1 MVALK
6 LAAVRSVLSV
16 SGEAELMVLLLL
28 PVVLLVSSLVAVM
41 KCKSRLGRSVQSIR
55 NNSELPMLDIS
66 VPLTGCSRII
76 IEVVDDMTFA
86 AMG

>member
-1 MVALK
+1 
-6 LAAVRSVLSV
+6 
-16 SGEAELMVLLLL
+16 
-28 PVVLLVSSLVAVM
+28 M

-86 AMG
+86 AMGLVHAEKAKQGTL